1 MSREV
6 SPEQLEAMVADLD
19 DVAARVLRLIWEEG
33 QETVDEQDGLAPM
46 AEKVQL
52 IAAGLGL
59 PPIGLLEELRDLWP
73 ELAGPRWGSKASPVV
88 VRHGEMVVEA
98 ADRRIVRWLRHD
110 TDRLVERI
118 ARHFGPGF
126 VTKVRVVGP
135 AGRKGW

>member
-33 QETVDEQDGLAPM
+33 QEAADEGDGLAPM
-46 AEKVQL
+46 AENVRL

-110 TDRLVERI
+110 TDRLMERI

-126 VTKVRVVGP
+126 VTKVRVVGR